1 MRMFKSRLRTGGV
14 LINVLIA
21 VAVSLIVNF
30 SYFVFMI
37 LHRTARM
44 PSEHPVSENSTLFMV
59 LEVLFYMAVSFI
71 LLTVFTHNLSESK
84 IRSRSFPK
92 RLLAALVI
100 SVVVYFL
107 APYMNRA
114 GDVKIIL
121 AARRLFNPMVLL
133 KCSFM
138 LAVVTLYGKIYELIV
153 LQQRMTVENER
164 LKTENLRSRYDVLI
178 NQMNPHFFFN
188 SLNSLAM
195 LVRENKN
202 DDALVYIDR
211 LSDTFRYIIQSG
223 KSSMTTL
230 RDEMAFLEAYKY
242 LLELRYEGKLFI
254 EAEIPDTAVADAS
267 SARGKCG
274 ETQYHHENETADGH
288 HLRAGRLV
296 ACQQSPAAQDRR
308 FGEGNRNRA
317 QEHSQP
323 VSAADRP
330 GCEHNRRRKDL
341 YGAFAPRSRRRKE
354 RYVMRVVIVEDETAA
369 AVNLVSLLRQTFP
382 RMEVVAQLES
392 VTDTVEWFS
401 ENEAPELVFM
411 DIHLADGSAFSVFEK
426 AEITCPVVFTTAY
439 DQYALD
445 AFRVNSI
452 DYLLK
457 PIKESDLRR
466 AVEKL
471 EHLTR
476 AGMGEYSRR
485 IGELVRSQ
493 RGAQAFLVYV
503 KDRIIPLKTEDIAYL
518 YSSNEKVAVCTLKGE
533 HFPFDR
539 TLDAVMAQLPEEGFF
554 RANRQFVI
562 SREAIADIS
571 VWFGNR
577 LSVNLS
583 VEVPEKVVISKARV
597 PEFKRWISGIR

>member
-1 MRMFKSRLRTGGV
+1 
-14 LINVLIA
+14 
-21 VAVSLIVNF
+21 
-30 SYFVFMI
+30 
-37 LHRTARM
+37 
-44 PSEHPVSENSTLFMV
+44 
-59 LEVLFYMAVSFI
+59 
-71 LLTVFTHNLSESK
+71 
-84 IRSRSFPK
+84 
-92 RLLAALVI
+92 
-100 SVVVYFL
+100 
-107 APYMNRA
+107 
-114 GDVKIIL
+114 
-121 AARRLFNPMVLL
+121 
-133 KCSFM
+133 
-138 LAVVTLYGKIYELIV
+138 
-153 LQQRMTVENER
+153 
-164 LKTENLRSRYDVLI
+164 
-178 NQMNPHFFFN
+178 
-188 SLNSLAM
+188 
-195 LVRENKN
+195 
-202 DDALVYIDR
+202 
-211 LSDTFRYIIQSG
+211 
-223 KSSMTTL
+223 
-230 RDEMAFLEAYKY
+230 
-242 LLELRYEGKLFI
+242 
-254 EAEIPDTAVADAS
+254 
-267 SARGKCG
+267 
-274 ETQYHHENETADGH
+274 
-288 HLRAGRLV
+288 
-296 ACQQSPAAQDRR
+296 
-308 FGEGNRNRA
+308 
-317 QEHSQP
+317 
-323 VSAADRP
+323 
-330 GCEHNRRRKDL
+330 
-341 YGAFAPRSRRRKE
+341 
-354 RYVMRVVIVEDETAA
+354 MRVVIVAA

-554 RANRQFVI
+554 RANARGDSGYFGVVRQPAFGEPFGGG
-562 SREAIADIS
+562 SREGGHQQGEGAGVQTVDIRYPLRYRREA
-571 VWFGNR
+571 VAVRNVFCCRRGG
-577 LSVNLS
+577 
-583 VEVPEKVVISKARV
+583 AA
-597 PEFKRWISGIR
+597 

>member
-1 MRMFKSRLRTGGV
+1 
-14 LINVLIA
+14 
-21 VAVSLIVNF
+21 
-30 SYFVFMI
+30 
-37 LHRTARM
+37 
-44 PSEHPVSENSTLFMV
+44 
-59 LEVLFYMAVSFI
+59 
-71 LLTVFTHNLSESK
+71 
-84 IRSRSFPK
+84 
-92 RLLAALVI
+92 
-100 SVVVYFL
+100 
-107 APYMNRA
+107 
-114 GDVKIIL
+114 
-121 AARRLFNPMVLL
+121 
-133 KCSFM
+133 
-138 LAVVTLYGKIYELIV
+138 
-153 LQQRMTVENER
+153 
-164 LKTENLRSRYDVLI
+164 
-178 NQMNPHFFFN
+178 
-188 SLNSLAM
+188 
-195 LVRENKN
+195 
-202 DDALVYIDR
+202 
-211 LSDTFRYIIQSG
+211 
-223 KSSMTTL
+223 
-230 RDEMAFLEAYKY
+230 
-242 LLELRYEGKLFI
+242 
-254 EAEIPDTAVADAS
+254 
-267 SARGKCG
+267 
-274 ETQYHHENETADGH
+274 
-288 HLRAGRLV
+288 
-296 ACQQSPAAQDRR
+296 
-308 FGEGNRNRA
+308 
-317 QEHSQP
+317 
-323 VSAADRP
+323 
-330 GCEHNRRRKDL
+330 
-341 YGAFAPRSRRRKE
+341 
-354 RYVMRVVIVEDETAA
+354 MRVVIVEDETAA

-411 DIHLADGSAFSVFEK
+411 DIHLADGLAFSVFEK

-457 PIKESDLRR
+457 PIKESDLRQ

>member
-1 MRMFKSRLRTGGV
+1 
-14 LINVLIA
+14 
-21 VAVSLIVNF
+21 
-30 SYFVFMI
+30 
-37 LHRTARM
+37 
-44 PSEHPVSENSTLFMV
+44 
-59 LEVLFYMAVSFI
+59 
-71 LLTVFTHNLSESK
+71 
-84 IRSRSFPK
+84 
-92 RLLAALVI
+92 
-100 SVVVYFL
+100 
-107 APYMNRA
+107 
-114 GDVKIIL
+114 
-121 AARRLFNPMVLL
+121 
-133 KCSFM
+133 
-138 LAVVTLYGKIYELIV
+138 
-153 LQQRMTVENER
+153 
-164 LKTENLRSRYDVLI
+164 
-178 NQMNPHFFFN
+178 
-188 SLNSLAM
+188 
-195 LVRENKN
+195 
-202 DDALVYIDR
+202 
-211 LSDTFRYIIQSG
+211 
-223 KSSMTTL
+223 
-230 RDEMAFLEAYKY
+230 
-242 LLELRYEGKLFI
+242 
-254 EAEIPDTAVADAS
+254 
-267 SARGKCG
+267 
-274 ETQYHHENETADGH
+274 
-288 HLRAGRLV
+288 
-296 ACQQSPAAQDRR
+296 
-308 FGEGNRNRA
+308 
-317 QEHSQP
+317 
-323 VSAADRP
+323 
-330 GCEHNRRRKDL
+330 
-341 YGAFAPRSRRRKE
+341 
-354 RYVMRVVIVEDETAA
+354 MRVVIVEDETAA

-597 PEFKRWISGIR
+597 PEFKRWISVIR